1 MSHHKPRQ
9 FTDLSDE
16 TAKRVLLIKG
26 KSSSQVMN
34 DVLLDLTMLTKPNNK
49 ALTRNNDILPFEDVN
64 SLEFL
69 GGKNRCSLFSLV
81 SHTKKRPNNLVLGRF
96 FDGHVLDM
104 VEFGV
109 DDKKS
114 MLEFAGDKKGMG
126 SKPLLLFM
134 GDQWESDNLYKS
146 IQNLFIDFF
155 RGDKAD
161 KLSLKG
167 VDHALGFTCIDGKIH
182 IRAYNLG
189 YQKSDSKVPNLSML
203 PMGPFYD
210 LTVRRSQLPSP
221 DMWKAAVQKDKRVK
235 IAKVKNIK
243 RSALGDKLGRIHMK
257 PQNLD
262 NMGGRRVDAL
272 RNRNKRPA
280 SADGGRGANKKS
292 RG

>member
-1 MSHHKPRQ
+1 
-9 FTDLSDE
+9 
-16 TAKRVLLIKG
+16 
-26 KSSSQVMN
+26 
-34 DVLLDLTMLTKPNNK
+34 
-49 ALTRNNDILPFEDVN
+49 
-64 SLEFL
+64 
-69 GGKNRCSLFSLV
+69 
-81 SHTKKRPNNLVLGRF
+81 
-96 FDGHVLDM
+96 M

-221 DMWKAAVQKDKRVK
+221 DMWKAAVQKDKRFVSLLLSLPHVSAVMTCTNF
-235 IAKVKNIK
+235 IHGFLCITEL
-243 RSALGDKLGRIHMK
+243 RSPR
-257 PQNLD
+257 
-262 NMGGRRVDAL
+262 
-272 RNRNKRPA
+272 
-280 SADGGRGANKKS
+280 
-292 RG
+292 